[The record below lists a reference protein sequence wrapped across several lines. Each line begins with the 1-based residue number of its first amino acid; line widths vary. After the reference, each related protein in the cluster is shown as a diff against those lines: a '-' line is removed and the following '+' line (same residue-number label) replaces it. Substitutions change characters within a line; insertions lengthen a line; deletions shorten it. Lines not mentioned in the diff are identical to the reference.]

1 MVPSGGR
8 LLQLS
13 DALSLTQLVDKV
25 KAHLHLPHLRVAMPT
40 NNRPISSVATC
51 AGSGGSV
58 LSGVGADLY
67 LTGEMSHH
75 QVLEATARGTAVIL
89 CEHTN
94 TERGYLKEVYARR
107 VAKSLPGVEVISSET
122 DKDPLQIL

>member
-8 LLQLS
+8 ILQLS
-13 DALSLTQLVDKV
+13 NPVSLPQLVDKV
-25 KAHLHLPHLRVAMPT
+25 KAHLHLSHLRIATPT
-40 NNRPISSVATC
+40 DNRPISSVATC

-58 LSGVGADLY
+58 LGGVRADLY
-67 LTGEMSHH
+67 FTGEMSHH

-94 TERGYLKEVYARR
+94 TERGYLKEVYTRKLAEN
-107 VAKSLPGVEVISSET
+107 LPGVEIIYSEA
-122 DKDPLQIL
+122 DKDPLQIM